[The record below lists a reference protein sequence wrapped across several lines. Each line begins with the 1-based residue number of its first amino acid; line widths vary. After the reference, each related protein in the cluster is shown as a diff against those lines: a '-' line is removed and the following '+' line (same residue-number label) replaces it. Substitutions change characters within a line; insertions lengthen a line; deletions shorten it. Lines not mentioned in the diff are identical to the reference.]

1 LKTEEMLKKGFPEL
15 LQNFSPAL
23 DFAVLRP
30 GALAVA
36 WVSSRRCPCMY
47 LLTIREGLH
56 TRHIGPYATTQQAA
70 DHLDLLLPHCGERV
84 HWQIH
89 ELEPPSRPL
98 VGSGVL
104 QQESASVAA

>member
-1 LKTEEMLKKGFPEL
+1 
-15 LQNFSPAL
+15 
-23 DFAVLRP
+23 
-30 GALAVA
+30 
-36 WVSSRRCPCMY
+36 MY

-89 ELEPPSRPL
+89 ELESPSRSL
-98 VGSGVL
+98 VGSGAL
-104 QQESASVAA
+104 QVTASVAA